1 MKAQSVS
8 FITKTNSLLLFPLL
22 VASCYLT
29 TQESIYMALPTMD
42 LVTESSWNPLVS
54 LLTSWTVWSFA
65 MWEAENCNFSLLM
78 ESVSLGLLGVFLRMA
93 TLVMLSSPTPDIC
106 LFLIVTGT
114 VFLFPISTAS
124 ETYVFCEVTWYI
136 LLLYHAMSYH
146 VNFGYQKDD
155 LRKFYL
161 LPFEVTKEVKLSMFQ
176 YKIIHNILCTKSL
189 LFKMKKEDSPRCP
202 FCPVDHTII
211 HLFTECA
218 QATLFWKEFLDWA
231 SRMVNSKLS
240 LSIKE
245 IMFGII
251 NNDSKFCLAL
261 NHLVIIGK
269 YFLYVKALN
278 GKFYIFNE
286 FVSLARDKIS
296 LEKYLSCT
304 TAREKEF
311 RTKWSVFSS
320 PLNTVGNSVYLTDCA
335 SI

>member
-1 MKAQSVS
+1 MQHWRYAGILKIQDIFDTQQNFFPS
-8 FITKTNSLLLFPLL
+8 F
-22 VASCYLT
+22 
-29 TQESIYMALPTMD
+29 D
-42 LVTESSWNPLVS
+42 
-54 LLTSWTVWSFA
+54 SFR
-65 MWEAENCNFSLLM
+65 NKFNVRCNFLQYFSLL
-78 ESVSLGLLGVFLRMA
+78 VTPSLKVGKKSLICSLEQSSILQILIEETTCKVFILVLSLRSKPPPTCEKRLL
-93 TLVMLSSPTPDIC
+93 
-106 LFLIVTGT
+106 
-114 VFLFPISTAS
+114 
-124 ETYVFCEVTWYI
+124 
-136 LLLYHAMSYH
+136 
-146 VNFGYQKDD
+146 NFGYQKDD
-155 LRKFYL
+155 LRKLYL

-202 FCPVDHTII
+202 FCPADHTII

-251 NNDSKFCLAL
+251 NNHSKFCLAL

-296 LEKYLSCT
+296 LEKYISCKT
-304 TAREKEF
+304 GREKEL
-311 RTKWSVFSS
+311 RKKWPVFSS
-320 PLNTVGNSVYLTDCA
+320 ILNTV
-335 SI
+335 